1 MWNKEGM
8 TDHFPDMDD
17 SDWTKE
23 YSKIIKKAV
32 KVLNSFY
39 YKDLYL
45 FLNIFFYSSK
55 QGLRQ
60 HAPKTKN
67 GRIKADKTLC
77 NEALDMI

>member
-1 MWNKEGM
+1 MTFTSFEKERDVSTELLMWNKEGM
-8 TDHFPDMDD
+8 KDHFPDMDD

-45 FLNIFFYSSK
+45 FLNILSPNDDY
-55 QGLRQ
+55 LC
-60 HAPKTKN
+60 
-67 GRIKADKTLC
+67 DKS
-77 NEALDMI
+77 ESP